1 MTASILDA
9 YRLPQLVQGWEW
21 GLLRFLRARVTSEPP
36 TRTAVMS
43 AVTWPSC
50 LAVLGMCCRQH
61 CSNLQHHCDMC
72 TKATGSEAPEA
83 CLVGEAS
90 TVRECMGR
98 MA

>member
-36 TRTAVMS
+36 TRTTKTS
-43 AVTWPSC
+43 AGTWPSRI
-50 LAVLGMCCRQH
+50 LVLGVRCRFAATLSFSAACAMGQP
-61 CSNLQHHCDMC
+61 DF
-72 TKATGSEAPEA
+72 KASEA
-83 CLVGEAS
+83 CLAGGAS
-90 TVRECMGR
+90 TVHQCMGR

>member
-50 LAVLGMCCRQH
+50 LAVLHTCCRQH
-61 CSNLQHHCDMC
+61 CSNLQHQYGMC
-72 TKATGSEAPEA
+72 NEQQGGNS
-83 CLVGEAS
+83 
-90 TVRECMGR
+90 
-98 MA
+98 

>member
-43 AVTWPSC
+43 AVPWPSC
-50 LAVLGMCCRQH
+50 IAVLGMR
-61 CSNLQHHCDMC
+61 CSSAML
-72 TKATGSEAPEA
+72 
-83 CLVGEAS
+83 
-90 TVRECMGR
+90 
-98 MA
+98 